1 MDYITEWITNI
12 ILFVLIATVIDLLLP
27 NTSLQKYTKMVAGL
41 LLITIILSPIFK
53 LLSSDF
59 ESALASIPSI
69 QSNSEEKNMENLIE
83 LQKKEIQASNHAYIL
98 EETAVQ
104 LQSDVEKELMDQ
116 YGLEIAHIE
125 IDVDDDS
132 QSESFEQIQSIVVQL
147 KEPNTETDAVEVVKK
162 VEINTS
168 EPLPSKKLTKE
179 SQAIASLLSEKWDV
193 EKEKIEIVVEGGAIN
208 QWSKKKARCLG

>member
-193 EKEKIEIVVEGGAIN
+193 EKEKIEIVVEGG
-208 QWSKKKARCLG
+208 SD

>member
-69 QSNSEEKNMENLIE
+69 QSNSEEKNIENLIE

-193 EKEKIEIVVEGGAIN
+193 EKEKIEIVVEGG
-208 QWSKKKARCLG
+208 SD